1 MRTKDDNDK
10 LLTYRIRE
18 KQKVM
23 ILESNERRRVERPQ
37 VSRNRKKINANKM
50 AEEMDIDVEDES
62 VSFSLTKIIKS
73 VLKFCF
79 KYMWQL
85 FEFRFC
91 VCRRLTLAEPDQE
104 ASLRGIP
111 ARGRGRPPKAGVH
124 QGQGL
129 HPGFH
134 QGTNLESEMR
144 RFVVL

>member
-79 KYMWQL
+79 KYM
-85 FEFRFC
+85 
-91 VCRRLTLAEPDQE
+91 
-104 ASLRGIP
+104 
-111 ARGRGRPPKAGVH
+111 
-124 QGQGL
+124 
-129 HPGFH
+129 
-134 QGTNLESEMR
+134 
-144 RFVVL
+144 